1 MYNTLFMEAH
11 QNGGLFAARP
21 SRIVVKVGSNVLT
34 RADGEL
40 DVTRMSALVDQI
52 ALLHEAGIE
61 IILVS
66 SGAVASGRGE
76 FRRRGV
82 ASGELD
88 SVSARQLFSAVGQ
101 ARLINRYYEFFRDR
115 SIICGQVLATKENLA
130 TRRHYLNQ
138 KHCMG
143 VMLEAGVIPVVNEN
157 DTVSVSELMF
167 TDNDELSGLI
177 ASMMDADALII
188 LSNIDGIY
196 TCDPSLPEARLVSRV
211 GPSDNL
217 EACISSVRSSLGRG
231 GMSTKYR
238 VARQVAAEG
247 IDVVIAN
254 GKREHILPAI
264 LGLDSAGP
272 VAATVFEASPR
283 EPSSLKRWIAHGQ
296 SFAKGTVVVNA
307 GAAEALLK
315 GGASLLPVGVTDVQ
329 GDFAAG
335 DIITVTAPSGEVIA
349 CGRAGLGASA
359 ARRALGRKRCS
370 APLIHADYIYVYGPC
385 D

>member
-1 MYNTLFMEAH
+1 MET
-11 QNGGLFAARP
+11 QPIGGLFAARP

-52 ALLHEAGIE
+52 ALLHDAGVE
-61 IILVS
+61 IILIS

-82 ASGELD
+82 AVGDLD

-157 DTVSVSELMF
+157 DTVSVTELMF

-196 TCDPSLPEARLVSRV
+196 TCDPALPEARLISRV
-211 GPSDNL
+211 GPADNL
-217 EACISSVRSSLGRG
+217 EACISSARSSLGRG

-254 GKREHILPAI
+254 GKREHILPAM
-264 LGLDSAGP
+264 LGLAPGP

-283 EPSSLKRWIAHGQ
+283 EPSSLKRWIAHGR
-296 SFAKGTVVVNA
+296 SFAKGTVVVND

-329 GDFAAG
+329 GEFDAG
-335 DIITVTAPSGEVIA
+335 DIITVTAPSGDVIA
-349 CGRAGLGASA
+349 CGRAGLGAAA
-359 ARRALGRKRCS
+359 ARRAIGRKRSS